1 MLSKEEIFK
10 MVQTGKLTSEEAY
23 EMINNLPKSEKL
35 VCNVEA
41 FLVEAMA
48 ETLKISSTKIE
59 VDRDIREYG
68 FDSVTLATY
77 IDTINA
83 KFHTELLVLALLEC
97 PTIHDLAQHMCKEFE
112 VELSEYFFGDKKEA
126 EVQDDI
132 SKEEVQERKEES
144 AKETASTSS
153 ASKERINW
161 NVHLLSQPIYLLHA
175 SKTLDE
181 DRLMNFWYDLKQGR
195 VKEISASNV
204 TKEQLGIMMDAG
216 YKYLHLLV
224 KSPKGDNVEVVIAG
238 IGRPVLLLAGAGT
251 TATFCY
257 QQIKELSKDYQMI
270 SLHLPSCG
278 LSDGIEDLSL
288 EGVSE
293 HIMGTLQLLPI
304 QLPLN
309 IIGASWGS
317 VLAVKIAHMYSEMI
331 ETLVLVSGNT
341 NRAAGKNLFKRVDMT
356 DVHTALENE
365 LSAIKNGTNYMEIY
379 NHSECVEPISFSRYI
394 TYVNGPS
401 SIELSIFDLLTEIKA
416 PTLVVVGTEDK
427 ITDISESQ
435 IIYSRIQDADYYE
448 FKGAGH
454 VLLLTHAEE
463 FNRVV
468 KEYYAEHIQ

>member
-10 MVQTGKLTSEEAY
+10 MVQTGKLTSEEAFA
-23 EMINNLPKSEKL
+23 MINNLPKSEQL

-48 ETLKISSTKIE
+48 ETLRISSTKIE

-77 IDTINA
+77 IDKING
-83 KFHTELLVLALLEC
+83 KFHTDLLVLALLEC
-97 PTIHDLAQHMCKEFE
+97 PTIHELAQHMSKEFE
-112 VELSEYFFGDKKEA
+112 AELTKYYFGEGNVAEVKEVDSKVEVEETKEEPAKEA
-126 EVQDDI
+126 E
-132 SKEEVQERKEES
+132 SKS
-144 AKETASTSS
+144 ST
-153 ASKERINW
+153 SKERINW

-175 SKTLDE
+175 SKSLDE
-181 DRLMNFWYDLKQGR
+181 DRLMNFWYNLKQGK
-195 VKEISASNV
+195 VKDIETSNI
-204 TKEQLGIMMDAG
+204 TKEQLQIMMDAG
-216 YKYLHLLV
+216 YKYIHLLV

-238 IGRPVLLLAGAGT
+238 VGKPVLLLAGAGT
-251 TATFCY
+251 TATFGF
-257 QQIKELSKDYQMI
+257 QQIKDLSKDYQMI

-278 LSDGIEDLSL
+278 LSDAIEDLSL

-293 HIMGTLQLLPI
+293 HIIGTLQLLPVKF
-304 QLPLN
+304 PLN

-317 VLAVKIAHMYSEMI
+317 VLAMKIAHMYAEMI

-341 NRAAGKNLFKRVDMT
+341 NRAAGRDLFKRVDMT

-365 LSAIKNGTNYMEIY
+365 LSAIEDGERYMEIY

-394 TYVNGPS
+394 TYVNGPNS
-401 SIELSIFDLLTEIKA
+401 MELSVFELLTEIKA

-427 ITDISESQ
+427 ITDTNESR
-435 IIYSRIQDADYYE
+435 IIYSRIEDAEYYE
-448 FKGAGH
+448 VKGAGH

-468 KEYYAEHIQ
+468 REYYEEHI